1 MKKLKNSTKDSNTYK
16 KICRICDEK
25 NKQTR
30 AYVNCTMHK
39 GTICMEHCEHCRYRY
54 TSRGSTHCTYKEGGN
69 THEIQ

>member
-16 KICRICDEK
+16 TICKICDEK
-25 NKQTR
+25 NKRTR
-30 AYVNCTMHK
+30 AYVRCAMHQ

-69 THEIQ
+69 THENQ